1 MIKPMVVLGIVLAAS
16 HVIFLVIIVGW
27 FALKKPT
34 TWALVRSRF
43 KEALGR

>member
-1 MIKPMVVLGIVLAAS
+1 MIKPMIALGIVLAGS

-34 TWALVRSRF
+34 SWALVRSRF
-43 KEALGR
+43 KEAMAR